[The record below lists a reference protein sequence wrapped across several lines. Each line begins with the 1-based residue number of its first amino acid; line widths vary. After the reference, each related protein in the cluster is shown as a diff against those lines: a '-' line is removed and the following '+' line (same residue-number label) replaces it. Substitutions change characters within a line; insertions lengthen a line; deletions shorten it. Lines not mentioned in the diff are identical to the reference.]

1 MPGYCCSPHIMNLS
15 FNGIMR
21 TPTGVTDR
29 ESEYASTR
37 FELRNAWNGNASK
50 AHGVKPFASSPF
62 RVVFNA
68 TNISNISVIPNT
80 YMIVLIT
87 QDLRSKKQL
96 KQLTRYNKRIMYI
109 YHNNKSLFN

>member
-50 AHGVKPFASSPF
+50 AHGVKPIASSPF

-68 TNISNISVIPNT
+68 TNISSACNPKYVYDSSD
-80 YMIVLIT
+80 YA
-87 QDLRSKKQL
+87 RFKKQ
-96 KQLTRYNKRIMYI
+96 KAAQTTYKIQ
-109 YHNNKSLFN
+109 

>member
-50 AHGVKPFASSPF
+50 AHGVKPIASSPF

-68 TNISNISVIPNT
+68 TNISSTCNSKYV
-80 YMIVLIT
+80 Y
-87 QDLRSKKQL
+87 DSSDYARFKKQ
-96 KQLTRYNKRIMYI
+96 KAAQSSYKIQ
-109 YHNNKSLFN
+109 